1 MNDSHT
7 QNIEAPDRPATEI
20 EGDVQACGEKFKASR
35 KDAAYCSA
43 ACRQRAHRQRSAEA
57 LTAFDAPRHRADFAT
72 CAAQAGFGRAY
83 SRPELDGFRDRHPA
97 SSPSFARSVGTE
109 R

>member
-57 LTAFDAPRHRADFAT
+57 FGWRRLGDVTAGLIRDLRRRRNEVGADRQPPIPLHAVNHDDVPPSPK
-72 CAAQAGFGRAY
+72 AA
-83 SRPELDGFRDRHPA
+83 
-97 SSPSFARSVGTE
+97 
-109 R
+109 

>member
-1 MNDSHT
+1 MNLSLT

-20 EGDVQACGEKFKASR
+20 EGDVQACGEQFKASR

-57 LTAFDAPRHRADFAT
+57 FGWRRLSERLEGMFCPRL
-72 CAAQAGFGRAY
+72 
-83 SRPELDGFRDRHPA
+83 S
-97 SSPSFARSVGTE
+97 
-109 R
+109 